1 MALCRTYDLLAA
13 DDRIEALRDALVT
26 LAGRVRAIAGC
37 EGVQLFQDADVPA
50 RFLFIERWASAD
62 AHRAGGAILG
72 KAALA
77 DVLAALA
84 APPAAAMLIPVALG
98 D

>member
-1 MALCRTYDLLAA
+1 MVLCRTYDLLAA

-50 RFLFIERWASAD
+50 HFLFVEQWATAD
-62 AHRAGGAILG
+62 AHRAGGVVLG
-72 KAALA
+72 KAALSH
-77 DVLAALA
+77 VLAALA
-84 APPAAAMLIPVALG
+84 TPPAAATLMPIALHG
-98 D
+98 